1 MEKKWWHDKVAYQIY
16 PKSFLDTNGDGI
28 GDLRGIISKLDYL
41 KKLGIDIIWLSPI
54 YKSPFVDQGY
64 DIADY
69 YAIAEEFGTME
80 EFDELLAEAKKRD
93 MHIIMDLVINHCSDK
108 HEWFQKA
115 LADPDGAF
123 ADYFYFRKGKNGN
136 PPSNYRSYFGGS
148 CWEKVPGTDKYYFHM
163 FAKEQPDLNW
173 ENPKLRQELYKM
185 INWWLEKGL
194 SGFRIDAIIN
204 IKKDLNFP
212 DFAPDGKDG
221 LASCWKMVESVD
233 GVGELLED
241 LKKSTFEKY
250 DAFTVGEVFNMKPDE
265 LPEFIGE
272 TGHFST
278 IFDFSAHTLTDGEH
292 GWYDAPKL
300 EFAKWRATIIQAQLE
315 TQKYGFKANIIEN
328 HDEPRGASR
337 FLPSYAQTSDGIK
350 MLGTISLLL
359 RGIPFIYQGQ
369 EIGMRN
375 AKWNSMEE
383 FDDISTKDQYH
394 TAREAGLSDQEALE
408 VCSRMSRDNARTP
421 MQWTSGENGG
431 FTKGT
436 PWLKVNPLFKDVNV
450 EAQEQ
455 DPDSVLNYYRKLV
468 ALRKSDELKEVFTYG
483 EFLPEYENVDGV
495 MAFYR
500 KDESKCILVAA
511 NFGKDAATI
520 KLKSEIEKVW
530 LSNRIDGTVDC
541 EKDSLNLR
549 SCEVVVLELEN
560 HK

>member
-123 ADYFYFRKGKNGN
+123 ADYFYFCKGKNGN

-337 FLPSYAQTSDGIK
+337 FLPSYAQTPDGIK

>member
-1 MEKKWWHDKVAYQIY
+1 MGKTWWHDKVAYQIY

-292 GWYDAPKL
+292 GWYDALKL
-300 EFAKWRATIIQAQLE
+300 EFAKWRAAIIQAQLE

-337 FLPSYAQTSDGIK
+337 FLPSYAQTPDGIK

-483 EFLPEYENVDGV
+483 EFLPEYENVDRV

-520 KLKSEIEKVW
+520 KLKSGIKKVW
-530 LSNRIDGTVDC
+530 LSNWEEEMVDF
-541 EKDSLNLR
+541 EADTLNLR
-549 SCEVVVLELEN
+549 SCEVVVLELE
-560 HK
+560 

>member
-221 LASCWKMVESVD
+221 LASCWKMVENVD
-233 GVGELLED
+233 GVGKLLED

-337 FLPSYAQTSDGIK
+337 FLPSYAQTPDGIK

-394 TAREAGLSDQEALE
+394 TAREVGLSDQEALE

>member
-1 MEKKWWHDKVAYQIY
+1 M
-16 PKSFLDTNGDGI
+16 
-28 GDLRGIISKLDYL
+28 
-41 KKLGIDIIWLSPI
+41 
-54 YKSPFVDQGY
+54 
-64 DIADY
+64 
-69 YAIAEEFGTME
+69 
-80 EFDELLAEAKKRD
+80 
-93 MHIIMDLVINHCSDK
+93 
-108 HEWFQKA
+108 
-115 LADPDGAF
+115 
-123 ADYFYFRKGKNGN
+123 
-136 PPSNYRSYFGGS
+136 
-148 CWEKVPGTDKYYFHM
+148 
-163 FAKEQPDLNW
+163 
-173 ENPKLRQELYKM
+173 
-185 INWWLEKGL
+185 
-194 SGFRIDAIIN
+194 
-204 IKKDLNFP
+204 
-212 DFAPDGKDG
+212 
-221 LASCWKMVESVD
+221 
-233 GVGELLED
+233 
-241 LKKSTFEKY
+241 
-250 DAFTVGEVFNMKPDE
+250 
-265 LPEFIGE
+265 
-272 TGHFST
+272 
-278 IFDFSAHTLTDGEH
+278 
-292 GWYDAPKL
+292 
-300 EFAKWRATIIQAQLE
+300 
-315 TQKYGFKANIIEN
+315 
-328 HDEPRGASR
+328 
-337 FLPSYAQTSDGIK
+337 PSYAQTPDGIK

>member
-1 MEKKWWHDKVAYQIY
+1 MGKGTGNGQILFSHVCKGTAGFELGKSEVTAGTVQNDQLVA
-16 PKSFLDTNGDGI
+16 G
-28 GDLRGIISKLDYL
+28 
-41 KKLGIDIIWLSPI
+41 
-54 YKSPFVDQGY
+54 
-64 DIADY
+64 
-69 YAIAEEFGTME
+69 
-80 EFDELLAEAKKRD
+80 
-93 MHIIMDLVINHCSDK
+93 
-108 HEWFQKA
+108 
-115 LADPDGAF
+115 
-123 ADYFYFRKGKNGN
+123 KG
-136 PPSNYRSYFGGS
+136 S
-148 CWEKVPGTDKYYFHM
+148 
-163 FAKEQPDLNW
+163 L
-173 ENPKLRQELYKM
+173 
-185 INWWLEKGL
+185 
-194 SGFRIDAIIN
+194 
-204 IKKDLNFP
+204 
-212 DFAPDGKDG
+212 
-221 LASCWKMVESVD
+221 
-233 GVGELLED
+233 
-241 LKKSTFEKY
+241 
-250 DAFTVGEVFNMKPDE
+250 
-265 LPEFIGE
+265 
-272 TGHFST
+272 
-278 IFDFSAHTLTDGEH
+278 
-292 GWYDAPKL
+292 
-300 EFAKWRATIIQAQLE
+300 
-315 TQKYGFKANIIEN
+315 
-328 HDEPRGASR
+328 
-337 FLPSYAQTSDGIK
+337 LPSYAQTPDGIK